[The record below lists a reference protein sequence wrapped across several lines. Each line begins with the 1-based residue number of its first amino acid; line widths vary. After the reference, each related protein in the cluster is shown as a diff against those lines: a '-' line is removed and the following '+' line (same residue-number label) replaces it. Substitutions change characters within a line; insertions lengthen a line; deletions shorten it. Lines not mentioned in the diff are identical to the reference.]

1 MAKSVFGI
9 AKSENQAIRIAND
22 LRMAGFSDNDISVL
36 LPDKQGTRDFAHE
49 QHTKAPEGAVSGV
62 ATGGVIGGAL
72 GWLVGIGSLA
82 IPGVGPF
89 IAAGPILA
97 ALGGV
102 AAGGA
107 VGGIVGG
114 LIGMGIPEYEA
125 KRYEGKIREGN
136 ILISVH
142 AENSD
147 EVTRAKNI
155 FKNAGAEDI
164 AYTGEERVKDNSRGE
179 PYERSARISSS
190 QSYEAEPY
198 IYEVEPYSFYEPGFH
213 EDFISMYS
221 HSGRQYSDYE
231 PAYRYGYMLATDP
244 RYRDRDWGAIE
255 PKARFDWN
263 EYSRGRWEEFKDAVR
278 RSWDRVRGQRSVDNP
293 SWNSPASKL

>member
-9 AKSENQAIRIAND
+9 AKTEEQAIRIAND
-22 LRMAGFSDNDISVL
+22 LKMAGFSNNDISAL
-36 LPDKQGTRDFAHE
+36 YPDKQGTRDFAHE

-72 GWLVGIGSLA
+72 GWLIGIGSLA

-102 AAGGA
+102 AAGST

-147 EVTRAKNI
+147 EVSRAKDI

-164 AYTGEERVKDNSRGE
+164 AYTGEQSVKADSRAVPDGNSE
-179 PYERSARISSS
+179 RISAA
-190 QSYEAEPY
+190 QLHEF
-198 IYEVEPYSFYEPGFH
+198 EPYSSYEPAFH
-213 EDFISMYS
+213 EHFIAMYGQ
-221 HSGRQYSDYE
+221 SGYQYADYE
-231 PAYRYGYMLATDP
+231 PAYRYGYALATDS
-244 RYRDRDWGAIE
+244 RYRGRDWYVIE
-255 PKARFDWN
+255 PEARNGWT
-263 EYSRGRWEEFKDAVR
+263 EYGRGTWEQFKDAVKY
-278 RSWDRVRGQRSVDNP
+278 SWDRVRGRHSMENP
-293 SWNSPASKL
+293 SWR